1 MHSTSS
7 LCWHLLPTEGSAFEA
22 AVLRVALLL
31 RRMWLCML
39 AAQITHGLLL
49 FMSTYDFML
58 QLLRL
63 QVALAVWTMN
73 GDVLSLRLLSHL
85 HSHPACK
92 YEHGMCC
99 PGLPTLVQIFL
110 LTLLCKKSCN
120 AAGTVIC

>member
-1 MHSTSS
+1 
-7 LCWHLLPTEGSAFEA
+7 
-22 AVLRVALLL
+22 
-31 RRMWLCML
+31 ML
-39 AAQITHGLLL
+39 AARITHGLLL
-49 FMSTYDFML
+49 FTSTYDFML

-73 GDVLSLRLLSHL
+73 GDPVQSLRLLSHL

-92 YEHGMCC
+92 YELGMCC

-110 LTLLCKKSCN
+110 LTILCKKSCN